1 VAARNRRPFEFDPAP
16 VATGESRVKA
26 LELLALLGVQHRA
39 RAMPSQLSDREQQRV
54 AIARGLVNRP
64 PLILADEPTPCPSAV
79 SATWL

>member
-1 VAARNRRPFEFDPAP
+1 M
-16 VATGESRVKA
+16 
-26 LELLALLGVQHRA
+26 QHRA